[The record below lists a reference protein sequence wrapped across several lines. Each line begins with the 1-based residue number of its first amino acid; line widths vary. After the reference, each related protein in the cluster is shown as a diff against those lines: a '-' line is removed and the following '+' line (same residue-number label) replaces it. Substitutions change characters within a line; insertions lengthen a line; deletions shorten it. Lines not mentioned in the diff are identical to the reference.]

1 VTAIEQVEVASQA
14 ANMAAEHIFDHDA
27 AGNQSAAMIVITA
40 QVLMAFIERIAGDD
54 SLEVLCH
61 ASDLRT
67 ALGEIVDAGAAD
79 VG

>member
-1 VTAIEQVEVASQA
+1 VTASEQVEVASQA
-14 ANMAAEHIFDHDA
+14 ANMAAEYIFDHDA
-27 AGNQSAAMIVITA
+27 AGNQSATMIVITA
-40 QVLMAFIERIAGDD
+40 QVLMAFIERIADD
-54 SLEVLCH
+54 SLEVICH